1 MIDGRAYKLGDIIRY
16 KNGLT
21 VEVVNTDAEGRLVL
35 ADGLQAAGEFGA
47 KQIIDAATLT
57 GAAQMAVGNEYN
69 ALFSVDEVAATKALA
84 NADKENELLWRLPLA
99 PWHSENCPSA
109 FADTANNRPQ
119 KAVVPVVQAT
129 PQAFTALCAEQR
141 QRLVALRFSWRL
153 PKSATSMWATGA
165 TAAGVRTIAATVQG
179 D

>member
-1 MIDGRAYKLGDIIRY
+1 M
-16 KNGLT
+16 
-21 VEVVNTDAEGRLVL
+21 L

-109 FADTANNRPQ
+109 FADTANSRPQ

-129 PQAFTALCAEQR
+129 PQAL
-141 QRLVALRFSWRL
+141 LRFAPNSGKGWLHFDLAGAYQNRRPLCGRQAL
-153 PKSATSMWATGA
+153 PPPVCAP
-165 TAAGVRTIAATVQG
+165 
-179 D
+179 